1 VSDISRDALNAV
13 FTHSGSRPAPFTSSR
28 KLMGG
33 TATITILGGGSDLL
47 ESCWALLDNV
57 EVQWSRFLPDSDIT
71 RLNWAEGQTCEVNP
85 RTVRLI
91 EEMQEG
97 SRRTNGDFDPTLLP
111 DVVRA
116 GYAASLVDPKHTTA
130 LPASARAPG
139 DIFGVK
145 IDGNNVT
152 LPLGTTLDP
161 GGIGKGLAADLV
173 AEFALSNGAWGI
185 MAEIAGDIRVAG
197 ESPDGI
203 AWRLGVENP
212 FSGDEHVDVI
222 RLPDGGVVTSSQRKR
237 RFGDGDHKHHLIDPR
252 MGDSASTDVQTVTVI
267 AATASK
273 AETLTKPGFVRPV
286 ADYLAWLPSVGA
298 AGMVVVADGSQHE
311 TENWGRYR

>member
-1 VSDISRDALNAV
+1 
-13 FTHSGSRPAPFTSSR
+13 
-28 KLMGG
+28 MGG
-33 TATITILGGGSDLL
+33 SATITILGGGSDLL
-47 ESCWALLDNV
+47 ESCWQLLDDI
-57 EVQWSRFLPDSDIT
+57 ESLWSRFLPNSDIT
-71 RLNWAEGQTCEVNP
+71 RLNWAEGQTLEVDP

-91 EEMQEG
+91 EEMREG
-97 SRRTNGDFDPTLLP
+97 ARRTGGDFDPTLLP

-116 GYAASLVDPKHTTA
+116 GYAASLVDPSRVTA

-139 DIFGVK
+139 DIFGVA
-145 IDGNNVT
+145 IDGTSVT
-152 LPLGTTLDP
+152 LPHGTTVDP

-173 AEFALSNGAWGI
+173 TEFALSRGAWGI

-197 ESPDGI
+197 EAPDGI

-252 MGDSASTDVQTVTVI
+252 IRDSASTDVQTVTVI

-298 AGMVVVADGSQHE
+298 AGMAVVADGSRHE